1 MSAPA
6 LAFPLRTHER
16 LIEGPLW
23 TATLVSQ
30 TTAVNAWSRQARN
43 GYAPAV
49 ENPVDN
55 LWKTSQVLWITVGRA
70 GWPRMAL

>member
-1 MSAPA
+1 MRTPA

-30 TTAVNAWSRQARN
+30 LAAVNAWSRPARM

-55 LWKTSQVLWITVGRA
+55 LWKTGHVLWITVGRA
-70 GWPRMAL
+70 EWPRMEA